1 MVIIEHWKTTYDFSF
16 SFIFYL
22 HFACNKIILHEYIN
36 DTHLSFPSV
45 ILTDEEVQR
54 KKDLIQRRKDEEAQ
68 REAQKPR
75 LSEEQRN
82 IIDTLV
88 DAHHKTYDDSYS
100 DFSRFRVNTVF
111 FCLFF
116 FFSLFCVFSYF

>member
-1 MVIIEHWKTTYDFSF
+1 MYFTCIHGYSD
-16 SFIFYL
+16 
-22 HFACNKIILHEYIN
+22 
-36 DTHLSFPSV
+36 DTRLSFPSV

-100 DFSRFRVNTVF
+100 DFSRFRVNLIFYVLFLFLLFSTSFNIF
-111 FCLFF
+111 FYSGPNLFLY
-116 FFSLFCVFSYF
+116 SWMT

>member
-1 MVIIEHWKTTYDFSF
+1 MIVHGYSD
-16 SFIFYL
+16 
-22 HFACNKIILHEYIN
+22 
-36 DTHLSFPSV
+36 DTRLSFPSV

-100 DFSRFRVNTVF
+100 DFSRFRVNLIFYV
-111 FCLFF
+111 LFLCI
-116 FFSLFCVFSYF
+116 SFSYFQPVLIYFFTVAPMCFCTLE

>member
-1 MVIIEHWKTTYDFSF
+1 MYFT
-16 SFIFYL
+16 
-22 HFACNKIILHEYIN
+22 CNKMIVHGYSD
-36 DTHLSFPSV
+36 DTRLSFPSV

-100 DFSRFRVNTVF
+100 DFSRFRVNLIFYV
-111 FCLFF
+111 LFLCI
-116 FFSLFCVFSYF
+116 SFSYFQPVLIYFFTVAPMCFCTLE